1 MVHACSITRREEKRL
16 GSIPRS
22 NEQTSNVLQIKKR
35 LQSHI
40 WTLAAL
46 RCLEEMEKWIEMDR
60 KLYACICKVFQYI
73 SSKQGGAELH
83 GN

>member
-1 MVHACSITRREEKRL
+1 MYPKAKSLRFVKGQGKNKKRIMVHACSITRREEKRL

-40 WTLAAL
+40 
-46 RCLEEMEKWIEMDR
+46 
-60 KLYACICKVFQYI
+60 
-73 SSKQGGAELH
+73 
-83 GN
+83 